1 MNNKKSKLLK
11 TAISIVAVIVL
22 IVCGLLATKTFNS
35 KGDGYIIVEVIDIN
49 GNLIKEKKVVFKE
62 GDNIV
67 DLIKTNF
74 DNVIYKDNMIMEIE
88 KIKTPND
95 WSTFICIYLNGEM
108 SIVALPEI
116 QFENGDKI
124 SFIETEVIY

>member
-1 MNNKKSKLLK
+1 LLK

-35 KGDGYIIVEVIDIN
+35 KEDGYIIVEVIDIN
-49 GNLIKEKKVVFKE
+49 GNLIKEKDVVFKE

-88 KIKTPND
+88 EIKTPDD

-108 SIVALPEI
+108 SMVALPEI
-116 QFENGDKI
+116 QFKNGDKI